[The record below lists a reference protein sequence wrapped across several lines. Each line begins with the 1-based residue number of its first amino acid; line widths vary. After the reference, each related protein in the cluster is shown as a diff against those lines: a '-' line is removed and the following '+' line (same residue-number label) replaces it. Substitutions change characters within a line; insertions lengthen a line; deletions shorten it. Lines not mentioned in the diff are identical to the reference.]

1 MNEIPGVT
9 TTEFIGS
16 LIDTIIETS
25 KTSSQLDK
33 ILFSTG
39 AGHGNDPTV
48 PYFIFVVER
57 MFPTLLA
64 LSNLKS
70 AGLKY
75 KHADFVFR

>member
-1 MNEIPGVT
+1 M
-9 TTEFIGS
+9 
-16 LIDTIIETS
+16 DAIIEAS
-25 KTSSQLDK
+25 KKSQNLDQ
-33 ILFSTG
+33 ILFHTG

-75 KHADFVFR
+75 KHADFIFR